1 MTIEHANIKKL
12 LTRRMIYHAAFWFTL
27 LCVLTL
33 IEMQGKADGF
43 WHIFTN
49 EMVSIF
55 FYIAIYYFN
64 SEYLI
69 PKYLERN
76 TVWTYVGLLITLAIV
91 VTPIKTFI
99 LYQKFANFP
108 SDQDYLVTNQ
118 PYLYLISLITAGVS
132 TIVKITSDWVKH
144 TSVQKDLETRTIQ
157 SELNFLKSQINPH
170 FLFNT
175 LNSLYA
181 LTLKKSD
188 EAPEVVIKLSE
199 MMRYMLYEC
208 NEKNVLLSKEVAYIH
223 NYLSLEKLRH
233 KHMDIKFDVEGTVG
247 DLKVSPLIFIAFIE
261 NAFKHGASNLI
272 SPGFVHIHIHLE
284 NDELNLFV
292 ENSKAQ
298 EMPTMEHKRN
308 GGIGLVNVKKRLAI
322 LYHESYHLDIYDN
335 PNTYAVNLWMK
346 LDGQPYKQSGQT
358 PSVSDALK
366 PFH

>member
-1 MTIEHANIKKL
+1 M
-12 LTRRMIYHAAFWFTL
+12 
-27 LCVLTL
+27 
-33 IEMQGKADGF
+33 
-43 WHIFTN
+43 
-49 EMVSIF
+49 
-55 FYIAIYYFN
+55 
-64 SEYLI
+64 
-69 PKYLERN
+69 
-76 TVWTYVGLLITLAIV
+76 
-91 VTPIKTFI
+91 
-99 LYQKFANFP
+99 
-108 SDQDYLVTNQ
+108 
-118 PYLYLISLITAGVS
+118 
-132 TIVKITSDWVKH
+132 KH